1 MVIWYCVYKILVYK
15 HGNLVEKN
23 FVSARIFD
31 NNGTILHYSGI
42 MMSTMA
48 SQITG
53 VSIVFAAILLS
64 RKSKK
69 TPKFRVTG
77 GQWIPRTKG
86 Q

>member
-1 MVIWYCVYKILVYK
+1 MMVE
-15 HGNLVEKN
+15 NN

-53 VSIVFAAILLS
+53 VSIVFFQPFLFS

-69 TPKFRVTG
+69 TPKFRVTD